1 MYSYQIHCQN
11 QRTAAKVRT
20 PRPSQSA
27 TRHSIEHDLKVA
39 DMIAR
44 AIRDNASQLYRGA

>member
-1 MYSYQIHCQN
+1 MYTYPIHSRASRTCQ
-11 QRTAAKVRT
+11 QCRTA
-20 PRPSQSA
+20 RPSKTAPRDPIAQ
-27 TRHSIEHDLKVA
+27 DLLVA